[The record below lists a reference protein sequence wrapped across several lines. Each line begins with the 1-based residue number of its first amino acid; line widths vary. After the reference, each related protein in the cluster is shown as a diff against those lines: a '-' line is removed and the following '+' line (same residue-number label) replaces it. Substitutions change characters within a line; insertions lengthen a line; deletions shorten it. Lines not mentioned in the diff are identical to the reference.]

1 MTLDNDVT
9 NFLNNNNTLNNI
21 ISNNNLLGTFKD
33 CVLKAVENAAGY
45 VIKSMP
51 VTDHVKDVLLDV
63 KNSFRSKEIT
73 ELLNS
78 VVKSSVK
85 EGMEISDV
93 NEASLNGLQ
102 DIKNI
107 SKTGGLICG
116 IKNVVE
122 IAAKLLTKNKIVG
135 NYVYKFFDV
144 FSKYIQSS
152 DFLKKLGDVIT
163 RLLKRKDKFMENVNG
178 WYKAYSQSDMTSLKY
193 FADELKSSKDII
205 KKFDDCNYQS
215 KIIDKIM
222 NASKKEKLSEEQLQ
236 LCMQV

>member
-78 VVKSSVK
+78 VVIFALFIVYSLYS
-85 EGMEISDV
+85 
-93 NEASLNGLQ
+93 SLN
-102 DIKNI
+102 
-107 SKTGGLICG
+107 
-116 IKNVVE
+116 
-122 IAAKLLTKNKIVG
+122 LL
-135 NYVYKFFDV
+135 
-144 FSKYIQSS
+144 
-152 DFLKKLGDVIT
+152 
-163 RLLKRKDKFMENVNG
+163 M
-178 WYKAYSQSDMTSLKY
+178 
-193 FADELKSSKDII
+193 
-205 KKFDDCNYQS
+205 
-215 KIIDKIM
+215 
-222 NASKKEKLSEEQLQ
+222 LSA
-236 LCMQV
+236 CF